1 MKDLSKKFCKAPWD
15 FLLVGTDYATQCC
28 YIHKNIGKIKS
39 GDLFEVWN
47 SPDAKEV
54 RRSILDGDFKYCKQ
68 EICPYIQEDT
78 LPDRDSDD
86 PQIKSIIDNYVLENK
101 EIPGYIHLCND
112 LSCNLECPS
121 CRKEK
126 ITQYLNEE
134 DFKINDDFQMKLLEL
149 LEKNPNKIVT
159 LNITGSGDPFAS
171 KLYRNFLFSIDGEK
185 YPNLRIGLQTNAVMM
200 TPKYWE
206 KIKRIH
212 NNIVHILIS
221 FDAAT
226 KEVYDKIRVGGDWD
240 LLNQNVKHLKQEITE
255 NQYNFYVEMSFIL
268 QQKNYKDL
276 PKFVELA
283 NEYGFTPAPYLI
295 YPWYESSFFT
305 EAMVYKEEHNEYSEF
320 MEMLRHPN
328 FDKYN
333 VKWGNVTPY
342 RNLAIKTNE

>member
-15 FLLVGTDYATQCC
+15 FLLVGADYSTQCC
-28 YIHKNIGKIKS
+28 YINKNIGKIKS

-47 SPDAKEV
+47 SDEAKEV

-78 LPDRDSDD
+78 LPDRDSNDTE
-86 PQIKSIIDNYVLENK
+86 IRTIIDNYVLDYDG
-101 EIPGYIHLCND
+101 IPGYIHLCND

-134 DFKINDDFQMKLLEL
+134 DFKINDEFQLKLLKL

-159 LNITGSGDPFAS
+159 INITGSGDPFAS
-171 KLYRNFLFSIDGEK
+171 KLYREFLFNIDGNK
-185 YPNLRIGLQTNAVMM
+185 YPNLRIGLQTNGVMM
-200 TPKYWE
+200 TPKYWD

-212 NNIVHILIS
+212 KNLIHIMIS
-221 FDAAT
+221 VDAAT
-226 KEVYDKIRVGGDWD
+226 KEVYDKVRVGGDWD
-240 LLNQNVKHLKQEITE
+240 ILNNNIKFLRDEIEKNNLKIYT
-255 NQYNFYVEMSFIL
+255 EMSFIL

-283 NEYGFTPAPYLI
+283 DEYGFTPVTYII

-305 EAMVYKEEHNEYSEF
+305 EAMVYKKSHPEYEHFLEI
-320 MEMLRHPN
+320 LRHPN
-328 FDKYN
+328 FDKYKIN
-333 VKWGNVTPY
+333 WGNVIEY
-342 RNLAIKTNE
+342 RNLSKSNI